1 MSVSGSSS
9 PNNLA
14 RALARQ
20 AEAVCRHYLPHG
32 RRCGNYWLVGD
43 VYDTPGRSLYVRLRG
58 PETGPGAA
66 GKWTD
71 AASGEHGDLLDLIA
85 FNQDLHSFRKV
96 RDEVRRFLC
105 LPTSEPPPPFR
116 VPRDGPE
123 AARRLFAR
131 GRSLRGSQAE
141 AYLRARRIIG
151 RLDWPSLR
159 SHPALWY
166 RADENAPRQSWPGLL
181 AAITDPHGLIT
192 GVHRIWLDRE
202 QPDKAPLLDP
212 KRTLGDQLG
221 HGVRFGVARH
231 VVVAG
236 EGLETMLSLKGV
248 LPGLPMVAALSA
260 NHLAALAFTPG
271 LSRLYVSRDNDPAG
285 RRAAAQLHAR
295 GHAAGIEVRD
305 LVPVG
310 GDFNDD
316 LCRLGSEALRAHVVA
331 QLAPGDAVNGVAVHE
346 LAVPV

>member
-1 MSVSGSSS
+1 MSFSGSSS
-9 PNNLA
+9 ANDLA

-20 AEAVCRHYLPHG
+20 AEAVCRTYLPHG
-32 RRCGNYWLVGD
+32 RRCGHYWLVGD

-66 GKWTD
+66 GHWTD
-71 AASGEHGDLLDLIA
+71 AESGEHGDLLDLISL
-85 FNQDLHSFRKV
+85 NQDLHRFRDV

-105 LPTSEPPPPFR
+105 LPPAVPPPPYR
-116 VPRDGPE
+116 GPRGGPE

-131 GRSLRGSQAE
+131 GRSLHGSQAE
-141 AYLRARRIIG
+141 AYLRARHIIG

-159 SHPALWY
+159 SHPSLWY
-166 RADENAPRQSWPGLL
+166 WPDDGAPRQSWPGLL
-181 AAITDPHGLIT
+181 AAVTDVHGRIT
-192 GVHRIWLDRE
+192 GVHRIWLDRCT
-202 QPDKAPLLDP
+202 PDKAPLPDP

-221 HGVRFGVARH
+221 HGVRFGVAKH
-231 VVVAG
+231 VVIAG
-236 EGLETMLSLKGV
+236 EGLETVLSLKGV

-271 LSRLYVSRDNDPAG
+271 LIRLYVARDNDAAG

-295 GHAAGIEVRD
+295 GHADGIEVHD
-305 LVPVG
+305 LVPVS

-316 LCRLGSEALRAHVVA
+316 LRRLGPDGLRAHVLP
-331 QLAPGDAVNGVAVHE
+331 QLVPGDCARIAVRMA
-346 LAVPV
+346 